1 MAISLKLSVNG
12 APVTVSVEPH
22 TLLVQLLREH
32 LRLTGTHV

>member
-22 TLLVQLLREH
+22 TLLV
-32 LRLTGTHV
+32 